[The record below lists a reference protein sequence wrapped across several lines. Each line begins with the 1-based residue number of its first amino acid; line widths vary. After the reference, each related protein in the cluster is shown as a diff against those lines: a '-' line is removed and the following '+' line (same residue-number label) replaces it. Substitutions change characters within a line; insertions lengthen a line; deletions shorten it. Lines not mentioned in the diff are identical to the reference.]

1 MFIIYFIF
9 VGSRRERRIT
19 AAKEVEDL
27 RNVLWYAGILLLLV
41 ASIGLIAFFN
51 TVSYGAGEMRSRGD
65 DGNIEFS
72 RDNDYILYYINKV
85 KRIKIFFF
93 LLFIVC
99 TCKSEVWLRC
109 EIAGGDGECLK
120 ALVEVEVEVEVELAG
135 ERHLPA
141 NIARM
146 VRQRLEGFL
155 LNLVP

>member
-9 VGSRRERRIT
+9 VESRRERTIT

-85 KRIKIFFF
+85 KRIKIYFF

-99 TCKSEVWLRC
+99 TCKSEVWLR
-109 EIAGGDGECLK
+109 
-120 ALVEVEVEVEVELAG
+120 
-135 ERHLPA
+135 ERAFQIPQDTGHRTDWLSE
-141 NIARM
+141 RRDC
-146 VRQRLEGFL
+146 VFFSYLF
-155 LNLVP
+155 NLRSRK